1 MRSASC
7 VRILCPRGMSRL
19 VSRDRTVED
28 GLQDLASVDK
38 VIHEPARLSIVAHLY
53 VVESA
58 DALFLLRQTGLT
70 WGNLSSHMSK
80 LEAAGYIEVDKEFVG
95 RKPHTMLRL
104 TRKGRTAFEDY
115 RIQMKHLFDDIRGGR
130 PT

>member
-1 MRSASC
+1 MGP
-7 VRILCPRGMSRL
+7 V
-19 VSRDRTVED
+19 VSRDQKVED
-28 GLQDLASVDK
+28 NLQDLASVDK

-80 LEAAGYIEVDKEFVG
+80 LEAAGYIEVDKDFVG

-104 TRKGRTAFEDY
+104 TRKGRSAFEGY
-115 RIQMKHLFDDIRGGR
+115 RSRMKHLVDDTSGGKQ
-130 PT
+130 T